1 MASMATAKE
10 PIDTLLNSEGFLR
23 DPELWNEQVAM
34 AIARLDGLPPL
45 THDHWLIVQALRDHF
60 ERFGTALPAFSHICI
75 ANHMDKHCVDKLFN
89 SQKEAWRIAGLPD
102 PGEEARAY
110 M

>member
-1 MASMATAKE
+1 MDNMTTANE

-23 DPELWNEQVAM
+23 DPGLWNEQVAT

-45 THDHWLIVQALRDHF
+45 TREHWLIVRALRDHF
-60 ERFGTALPAFSHICI
+60 ERFGTALPAFSHICTV
-75 ANHMDKHCVDKLFN
+75 NHMDKHCVDDLFN
-89 SQKEAWRIAGLPD
+89 SQREAWRIAGLPD
-102 PGEEARAY
+102 PGEEAKAY